1 MRRRVLIAILGG
13 VALLWPLAGSP
24 QQPTQHRIAV
34 VTNVVPANKMN
45 ETGDEGGRAFFGEL
59 RRLGYVE
66 GQNLVVERYSV
77 EGHTERH
84 VDLAKEVIS
93 RNPELIVVFSNFT
106 TGIYKQATSTI
117 PIVAD
122 IGDPVAAGL
131 VASLAHPGGNITGII
146 GDAGSEIIGK
156 RLQLLKEAIPSAS
169 RVALLLFE
177 DDTRLPSV
185 KRFHETAAGLGM
197 NVIEVTVRNS
207 TEAEIRRAF
216 DTMTQ
221 DRPDALFVSARSD
234 FYGQRKI
241 VAELIQQARLP
252 AMCPQSAFVKLGA
265 LMSYSADVL
274 DELRRLADYVDFVL
288 KGAKPADL
296 PIEQA
301 TKFKLVISLKAA
313 RSLGLTI
320 PDSLLARADEVI
332 E

>member
-13 VALLWPLAGSP
+13 AATLWPLAGLA

-34 VTNVVPANKMN
+34 VANIDRPEKMN
-45 ETGDEGGRAFFGEL
+45 GTENESWRAFFGEL
-59 RRLGYVE
+59 QRLGYVE
-66 GQNLVVERYSV
+66 GQNLIIERYSV
-77 EGHTERH
+77 EGHVDRH

-93 RNPELIVVFSNFT
+93 RNPELIVVFNNFV
-106 TGIYKQATSTI
+106 TGIYKRATSTI

-131 VASLAHPGGNITGII
+131 VTSLAHPGGNITGVI
-146 GDAGSEIIGK
+146 GDAGPEIIGK

>member
-1 MRRRVLIAILGG
+1 MASIF
-13 VALLWPLAGSP
+13 W
-24 QQPTQHRIAV
+24 RIAA
-34 VTNVVPANKMN
+34 P
-45 ETGDEGGRAFFGEL
+45 RL
-59 RRLGYVE
+59 RQ
-66 GQNLVVERYSV
+66 GQNLIIERYSV
-77 EGHTERH
+77 EGHVDRH

-93 RNPELIVVFSNFT
+93 RNPELIVVFNNFV
-106 TGIYKQATSTI
+106 TGIYKRATSTI

-131 VASLAHPGGNITGII
+131 VTSLAHPGGNITGVI
-146 GDAGSEIIGK
+146 GDAGPEIIGK

-185 KRFHETAAGLGM
+185 KRFHKTAAGLGM

-234 FYGQRKI
+234 FCGQRKI

>member
-1 MRRRVLIAILGG
+1 MRRRDLLACLGG
-13 VALLWPLAGSP
+13 AAALRPRRGAA
-24 QQPTQHRIAV
+24 QTTAQHRIAV
-34 VTNVVPANKMN
+34 VTNVVPADKMN

-106 TGIYKQATSTI
+106 TDIYKRATSTI

-122 IGDPVAAGL
+122 IGDPVASGL

-146 GDAGSEIIGK
+146 GDAGPEILGK
-156 RLQLLKEAIPSAS
+156 RLQLLREAIPSVSKVAS
-169 RVALLLFE
+169 LAFE
-177 DDTRLPSV
+177 TD
-185 KRFHETAAGLGM
+185 TAARFGKLLHEAAVQLGM
-197 NVIEVTVRNS
+197 NVIDATVRNS

-216 DTMTQ
+216 DTMAQ

-234 FYGQRKI
+234 FYGQRKLI
-241 VAELIQQARLP
+241 AELIEKARLP
-252 AMCPQSAFVKLGA
+252 AMCPQSAFAELGA

-274 DELRRLADYVDFVL
+274 DELRRLADQVDLVL

-296 PIEQA
+296 PISRI
-301 TKFKLVISLKAA
+301 VSSSIRISAKSAVPAA
-313 RSLGLTI
+313 MSRTRPPRRI
-320 PDSLLARADEVI
+320 V
-332 E
+332 